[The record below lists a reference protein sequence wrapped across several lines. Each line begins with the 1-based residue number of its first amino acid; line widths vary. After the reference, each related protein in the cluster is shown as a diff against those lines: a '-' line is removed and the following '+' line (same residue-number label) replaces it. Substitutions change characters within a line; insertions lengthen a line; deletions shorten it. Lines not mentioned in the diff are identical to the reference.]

1 MGDIPLSI
9 QMIRVQN
16 KQVEDTNDPA
26 TLLQHCEMAFSD
38 CERTYF
44 EIFNLAEF
52 QGKMH
57 SFKQE
62 IMRKIPLH
70 V

>member
-1 MGDIPLSI
+1 MK
-9 QMIRVQN
+9 N
-16 KQVEDTNDPA
+16 KQIEDTNDPA
-26 TLLQHCEMAFSD
+26 LLLKECENAFSD

-44 EIFNLAEF
+44 EIFNIQDFDGWMQE
-52 QGKMH
+52 
-57 SFKQE
+57 FKQE